1 MPDETPDV
9 QPKVSD
15 PIVRKASDKTDAE
28 RRAEK
33 LAKTSKPR
41 TDSPAKVTVRLGG
54 LVLLFAGLT
63 LVACP
68 AGKPGKAPESADK
81 AAKDSPAT
89 EGPPDEKAAPEG
101 KEKAAK

>member
-1 MPDETPDV
+1 MPDDQPLV

-54 LVLLFAGLT
+54 LILGFIGLT

-68 AGKPGKAPESADK
+68 AGKPDKALESADK
-81 AAKDSPAT
+81 DSKDSPAT
-89 EGPPDEKAAPEG
+89 EGPVDS
-101 KEKAAK
+101 KAAK